1 MRLRD
6 LCASSS
12 AQELSIQPLTA
23 KACSGRSIRHRLLRV
38 FPVLL
43 VVLAAMAAQAQQYTK
58 IVIFGDS
65 LSDTGN
71 DKTVFLGTY
80 GFPFPSPYFLTAEG
94 IQYTGLYTDGRFTD
108 GLDTFP
114 PAGQHLGVWVE
125 QLAGALPAHPAVM
138 PSLLGGTNYAYGYGN
153 TLSGTT
159 LFNVTDTPFTI
170 VVDNVGQQID
180 EYLATNPTID
190 NHTLFI
196 VWGGANNLTEAVG
209 DPNAPA
215 LIVDGAIA
223 QVDNIQRLINAG
235 ATQFLVPNLP
245 DLGSVPRFNT
255 SPTESTVFND
265 ASVLYNAALDSGVS
279 LLPLLNFGRHVTIH
293 KFDVYSLLKSIIAQP
308 TNYGLKNATASSQ
321 SMYVDPDY
329 YLFWD
334 DLHPT
339 TTGHNLLG
347 QSALKLIEPAGCLK
361 QVSPGQYAG
370 VFGANC
376 R

>member
-6 LCASSS
+6 LCVPSPAK
-12 AQELSIQPLTA
+12 ELPTRPLTVNA
-23 KACSGRSIRHRLLRV
+23 RSGSHVRRLLHV

-43 VVLAAMAAQAQQYTK
+43 VLVAAFAAQAQQYTK

-71 DKTVFLGTY
+71 DKTLFLATY
-80 GFPFPSPYFLTAEG
+80 GFPFPSPYFLNAEDTLV
-94 IQYTGLYTDGRFTD
+94 YTGLYTDGHFTD
-108 GLDTFP
+108 GKDTYP
-114 PAGQHLGVWVE
+114 PAGLHTGVWVE
-125 QLAGALPAHPAVM
+125 QLAAALPKNPAVM
-138 PSLLGGTNYAYGYGN
+138 PSLRGGTNYAYGYGN

-159 LFNVTDTPFTI
+159 LFNVTGTPFTI

-180 EYLATNPTID
+180 DYLATNPTID

-223 QVDNIQRLINAG
+223 QIDNIQRLINAG

-245 DLGSVPRFNT
+245 NLGSVPRFNT
-255 SPTESTVFND
+255 SPTESVAFND

-279 LLPLLNFGRHVTIH
+279 LLPLLNFGRHVTIY
-293 KFDVYSLLKSIIAQP
+293 KFDVYSLLKKIVAQP
-308 TNYGLKNATASSQ
+308 ANYGLMNATNSSQ
-321 SMYVDPDY
+321 SMAVDPDY

-347 QSALKLIEPAGCLK
+347 QTALKLIEPAGCV
-361 QVSPGQYAG
+361 QQIAPGQYAG
-370 VFGANC
+370 VDAAGC